1 MRPATRIDTS
11 RADCDSSVAGLS
23 QPYLVWLTE
32 DVSYIISPDECSA
45 FLRLTNDE
53 DRDTFIRQFWQRRN
67 PDPDA
72 QDNTFKSEHYRRIV
86 YSNEHFSFGST
97 DGWKTDRGQIYI
109 QWGQPDSVLSN
120 EAGYGG
126 ASEIWRYR
134 HLEEIGEN
142 VALQFADPRL
152 TGEYRLTLE
161 PDERSRLFQSAIPDN
176 GTGETN
182 CEECIRSLMELQT
195 ESRSKFNF
203 RFKWLESAVVERAD
217 LADVR
222 FSYHFDAVPA
232 TPFTTLIP
240 MTIQIPTF
248 EFGPQSGT
256 SAQALRLNLFLRVA
270 DASGRVVETFED
282 WVPEVAD
289 EDEAQDSVAPYII
302 QKKITL
308 RPGSYDVAIAIG
320 NPESG
325 EIGTAYAKLAV
336 PQMTDHR

>member
-1 MRPATRIDTS
+1 
-11 RADCDSSVAGLS
+11 
-23 QPYLVWLTE
+23 
-32 DVSYIISPDECSA
+32 
-45 FLRLTNDE
+45 
-53 DRDTFIRQFWQRRN
+53 
-67 PDPDA
+67 
-72 QDNTFKSEHYRRIV
+72 
-86 YSNEHFSFGST
+86 
-97 DGWKTDRGQIYI
+97 
-109 QWGQPDSVLSN
+109 
-120 EAGYGG
+120 
-126 ASEIWRYR
+126 
-134 HLEEIGEN
+134 
-142 VALQFADPRL
+142 
-152 TGEYRLTLE
+152 
-161 PDERSRLFQSAIPDN
+161 
-176 GTGETN
+176 
-182 CEECIRSLMELQT
+182 MELQT